1 MERDIIKE
9 MIVVEGKN
17 DTHTL
22 KRSFTCDTI
31 ETNGSAISQRTLEKI
46 RLALKRRGVIVF
58 TDPDYPGEKIRKTI
72 DENVPGCKH
81 AFLRKEAAIDHR
93 KNKIGIEHANP
104 VEIRASLMTAQSSFI
119 DEGSTEHW
127 DEMTKEDLFHAG
139 LIAGDSAKRKR
150 ERLGDELNIGYT
162 NGKQL
167 FKRLKQFR
175 VTKEEFQR
183 ATAKVEKELADK

>member
-1 MERDIIKE
+1 

-22 KRSFTCDTI
+22 KRSFSCDTI

-46 RLALKRRGVIVF
+46 RLALKKRGVIVF

-72 DENVPGCKH
+72 DQHVPGCKH

-93 KNKIGIEHANP
+93 RKKIGIEHANL
-104 VEIRASLMTAQSSFI
+104 VEIRASLMAAQSSFN
-119 DEGSTEHW
+119 DNEDTFNWS
-127 DEMTKEDLFHAG
+127 EMTKEDLFNAG
-139 LIAGDSAKRKR
+139 LIAGESAKKKR
-150 ERLGDELNIGYT
+150 ERVGDELNIGYT

-183 ATAKVEKELADK
+183 AVTKVEKELLNE

>member
-1 MERDIIKE
+1 MERDTIKE

-22 KRSFTCDTI
+22 RRSFTCDTI
-31 ETNGSAISQRTLEKI
+31 ETNGSAISERTLEKI
-46 RLALKRRGVIVF
+46 RFALSRRGVIVF

-72 DENVPGCKH
+72 DRYVPGCKH
-81 AFLRKEAAIDHR
+81 AFLAKDAAIDYR
-93 KNKIGIEHANP
+93 RNKIGIEHANQGDLR
-104 VEIRASLMTAQSSFI
+104 EALMAAKSSFVEH
-119 DEGSTEHW
+119 EGIHSVE
-127 DEMTKEDLFHAG
+127 EITKEELIHLG
-139 LIAGDSAKRKR
+139 LIAGSSAKQKR

-167 FKRLKQFR
+167 YKRLKQFR

-183 ATAKVEKELADK
+183 AAEKVEKELRS

>member
-1 MERDIIKE
+1 MDQDIIKE

-17 DTHTL
+17 DTNTL
-22 KRSFTCDTI
+22 RRSFSCDTI
-31 ETNGSAISQRTLEKI
+31 ETNGSAISDRTLEKI

-72 DENVPGCKH
+72 DQYVPGCKH
-81 AFLRKEAAIDHR
+81 AFLRKEAAIDYR
-93 KNKIGIEHANP
+93 KNKIGIEHAK
-104 VEIRASLMTAQSSFI
+104 EEELRASLKAAQTSFSE
-119 DEGSTEHW
+119 DDVTSQW
-127 DEMTKEDLFHAG
+127 DEITREDLLKAG
-139 LIAGDSAKRKR
+139 LIAGALAKRKR

-183 ATAKVEKELADK
+183 ATAKVEKELEE